1 MPSISSTFPYTTRPA
16 CHLSAI
22 TPTVAIV
29 ATGPCRFFPSTLR
42 YYYFSF
48 FFSPFGLFGVSL
60 HGMTSSIQDIVLA
73 HRLSAIRA
81 SPFSLLHT
89 YSQRGIPPLTL
100 IDLLVL
106 YSTLLSSPSVYWP
119 RVCMHA
125 TSYSHLNGAPCV
137 LACSTT
143 FICPSVRPTKHPHQ
157 LQKGDSGQL
166 KGAVLTS
173 NGQGRS
179 WKLFYFCSSQITRCC

>member
-1 MPSISSTFPYTTRPA
+1 MSLFDDEGCRRYPLHSPTHTTRPA

-29 ATGPCRFFPSTLR
+29 ATGPCRFFPSTLH
-42 YYYFSF
+42 YYYLIF
-48 FFSPFGLFGVSL
+48 FFSPFLLFGVSL

-89 YSQRGIPPLTL
+89 YSQRGISPLTL

-106 YSTLLSSPSVYWP
+106 DSSLLYFPPPLSIG
-119 RVCMHA
+119 RACVCTQLPTVILMVRHVFLPA
-125 TSYSHLNGAPCV
+125 LLP
-137 LACSTT
+137 L
-143 FICPSVRPTKHPHQ
+143 SVRLSDRSSIPTNSRKVI
-157 LQKGDSGQL
+157 
-166 KGAVLTS
+166 AVS
-173 NGQGRS
+173 
-179 WKLFYFCSSQITRCC
+179 

>member
-1 MPSISSTFPYTTRPA
+1 MLPSTSCICPYTTRPA

-29 ATGPCRFFPSTLR
+29 ATGSYCFFPSTFN
-42 YYYFSF
+42 YYYFSFFF

-60 HGMTSSIQDIVLA
+60 HGITSSIQDIVMG

-81 SPFSLLHT
+81 SPFSLLYT
-89 YSQRGIPPLTL
+89 YSQRGITPLTL
-100 IDLLVL
+100 IDLLVLDSTLL

-119 RVCMHA
+119 RVCIHV
-125 TSYSHLNGAPCV
+125 TSYSHLNGAPCF

-143 FICPSVRPTKHPHQ
+143 FICPSVRPTKHSHE
-157 LQKGDSGQL
+157 L
-166 KGAVLTS
+166 
-173 NGQGRS
+173 
-179 WKLFYFCSSQITRCC
+179 